1 MKNVRLGVSPIT
13 LDIFAGKLNKAE
25 TMWTGDKCN
34 VTEEAIRCV
43 FEKMMMES
51 RRDDNKVI
59 EYTYPSFGTLSF
71 TPKEPE

>member
-1 MKNVRLGVSPIT
+1 MKSIRLGISPIT
-13 LDIFAGKLNKAE
+13 FDIFAGKLNKNE
-25 TMWTGDKCN
+25 TMWIGEKCD

-51 RRDDNKVI
+51 RRDGDKVI

-71 TPKEPE
+71 TPKETK